1 MKTVTQLIA
10 GKPSAIWTVEPAQPV
25 LDAIK
30 RMAEKNIGAL
40 LVTKD
45 GQLVGIISERDYAR
59 EIILRG
65 KSSSETPVSEIMSG
79 NVITVSPIDTID
91 TCMTLMTK
99 NDIRHLPVL
108 ERGKVTGVL
117 SIGDLVRATI
127 TDQQQTIEHLEGYIM
142 T

>member
-1 MKTVTQLIA
+1 M
-10 GKPSAIWTVEPAQPV
+10 
-25 LDAIK
+25 
-30 RMAEKNIGAL
+30 
-40 LVTKD
+40 
-45 GQLVGIISERDYAR
+45 
-59 EIILRG
+59 
-65 KSSSETPVSEIMSG
+65 SS
-79 NVITVSPIDTID
+79 NVITVSPNDTID

-142 T
+142 S